1 MVDAEAIRLA
11 VKAIEADP
19 DSWDQRNWIR
29 AGGRS
34 LAGATM
40 LKPVKTIKIKGEEVA
55 VANIADCK
63 TTCCLAGHAALQAGW
78 VPVSDDVVIDPE
90 TGKMA
95 TWQDAGQRALGLNN
109 NQASRLFSGEMPN
122 NLDTLKLVITQE
134 TGVTF
139 E

>member
-19 DSWDQRNWIR
+19 DGWDQRNWMR

-34 LAGATM
+34 LASATM
-40 LKPVKTIKIKGEEVA
+40 LKPVKTIKIKGEEVE
-55 VANIADCK
+55 VANIVNCR

-78 VPVSDDVVIDPE
+78 VPLNDDMVIDPE
-90 TGKMA
+90 TGESA
-95 TWQDAGQRALGLNN
+95 TWRTAGQRALGLND
-109 NQASRLFSGEMPN
+109 NQVMRLFSGEMPN
-122 NLDTLKLVITQE
+122 NLDTLKLVVTQE